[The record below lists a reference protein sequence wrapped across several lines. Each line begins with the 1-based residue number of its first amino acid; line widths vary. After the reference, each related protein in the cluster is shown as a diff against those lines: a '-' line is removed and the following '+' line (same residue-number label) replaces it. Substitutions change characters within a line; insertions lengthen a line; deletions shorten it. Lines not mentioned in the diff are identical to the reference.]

1 MSEQPVLDISTRET
15 LSLIRR
21 TLRQVWPYRY
31 QVGVKLILS
40 LVGVSVVLILPWPL
54 KILIDHVV
62 MSIPVGEAPTVYPP
76 YAQWMLDMMV
86 GLSPMEIVWTIVGMS
101 LVGIVLIG
109 AFGNGEAGDSTEGYL
124 AEGLDTATKSENQVN
139 ISDSRV
145 SGLLGYFEYRYQL
158 RVTHRINH
166 DLRSLL
172 YGRLVALPMLR
183 FADAS
188 IGDAVYRVMY
198 DTPSVSRVCYDI
210 LVTPIVSF
218 YAIGVVIWTT
228 NYSFAAVP
236 SVVAIASLALPFVL
250 LSTLVMTGITRRR
263 SIASR
268 QAGADT
274 TATVEEGMS
283 NIVAVQ
289 SLGANKQQSET
300 FEKNSA
306 ASFRRFRLF
315 EFMNVLLAGA
325 QGTIIIGL
333 VLYVFYDVATAI
345 IEGRMSAGDY
355 AVLYGYFY
363 QIAFAASAIGAIWF
377 NLQNSL
383 AGMKRVYDIIDNP
396 TDTQHFGQHVLGED
410 LRQVTLDGVSF
421 DYPDGT
427 QALNNIN
434 LTANVGEMIA
444 FVGTTGAGKST
455 LAYLFPGFIQP
466 SSGRVRF
473 NDTDQSKLSIEYIRR
488 NVSFVFQE
496 SVAFDDT
503 VANNIRMGNVDTDDG
518 RLRQAAETA
527 GALPFIE
534 DLPQGFDTRVGQSGS
549 TLSVGQKLRLSIAR
563 GLLSDAPILV
573 LDEPTAAL
581 DPETEN
587 ALVAALQAERSR
599 RLLMVIAHRLSTIR
613 SADRIVFIEQGR
625 ILETGSHDEL
635 MAIENG
641 AYRRF
646 VDLQVG
652 TVA

>member
-1 MSEQPVLDISTRET
+1 
-15 LSLIRR
+15 
-21 TLRQVWPYRY
+21 
-31 QVGVKLILS
+31 
-40 LVGVSVVLILPWPL
+40 
-54 KILIDHVV
+54 
-62 MSIPVGEAPTVYPP
+62 
-76 YAQWMLDMMV
+76 
-86 GLSPMEIVWTIVGMS
+86 
-101 LVGIVLIG
+101 
-109 AFGNGEAGDSTEGYL
+109 
-124 AEGLDTATKSENQVN
+124 
-139 ISDSRV
+139 
-145 SGLLGYFEYRYQL
+145 
-158 RVTHRINH
+158 
-166 DLRSLL
+166 
-172 YGRLVALPMLR
+172 
-183 FADAS
+183 
-188 IGDAVYRVMY
+188 
-198 DTPSVSRVCYDI
+198 
-210 LVTPIVSF
+210 
-218 YAIGVVIWTT
+218 
-228 NYSFAAVP
+228 
-236 SVVAIASLALPFVL
+236 
-250 LSTLVMTGITRRR
+250 
-263 SIASR
+263 
-268 QAGADT
+268 
-274 TATVEEGMS
+274 
-283 NIVAVQ
+283 
-289 SLGANKQQSET
+289 
-300 FEKNSA
+300 
-306 ASFRRFRLF
+306 
-315 EFMNVLLAGA
+315 
-325 QGTIIIGL
+325 
-333 VLYVFYDVATAI
+333 
-345 IEGRMSAGDY
+345 
-355 AVLYGYFY
+355 
-363 QIAFAASAIGAIWF
+363 
-377 NLQNSL
+377 
-383 AGMKRVYDIIDNP
+383 MKRVYDIIDNP

-503 VANNIRMGNVDTDDG
+503 VANNIRMGNADADDG

-563 GLLSDAPILV
+563 GLVSDAPILV